1 MALSNYQK
9 KRNYF
14 NTFTNNLDKAFNYYF
29 IQARGNAKKRNI
41 NFDITENDLKSLYE
55 QQDGLCA
62 LSGIKMT
69 FKPGTRKRIN
79 NTKLSVDRINNS
91 KGYTKDNIQLI
102 TWQANMAKG
111 AWTNKQLINM
121 CKNIIKHHSKL
132 LESK

>member
-9 KRNYF
+9 KKNYF
-14 NTFTNNLDKAFNYYF
+14 NSFTNNLDKAFKYYF
-29 IQARGNAKKRNI
+29 YQAQSGAKKRNI
-41 NFDITENDLKSLYE
+41 NFDLTFNDLKLLYK
-55 QQDGLCA
+55 QQGGLCA

-69 FKPGTRKRIN
+69 IKPGTRKRIN

-111 AWTNKQLINM
+111 TWTNKQLINM